1 MTDKNFL
8 VTKTDQQDGGIGQ
21 SVLAGT
27 RSESRRAGKW
37 VRKASDD
44 DW

>member
-1 MTDKNFL
+1 MVDEKRRMPL
-8 VTKTDQQDGGIGQ
+8 LSPDGIGQ

-27 RSESRRAGKW
+27 RSESRRAGEW